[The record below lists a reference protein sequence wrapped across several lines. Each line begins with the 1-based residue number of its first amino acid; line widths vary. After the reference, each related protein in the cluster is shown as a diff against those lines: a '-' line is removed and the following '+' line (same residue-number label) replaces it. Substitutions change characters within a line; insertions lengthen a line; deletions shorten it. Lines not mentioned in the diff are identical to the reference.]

1 MSRRLKRSYAIAN
14 LVDIQPTPAVNATE
28 QLWTQVRNANDTES
42 EVDSALGTPKGSKH
56 GQPATDSR
64 LAKIAAPLLGIEA
77 GHSSANEAMPMA
89 HTPAVINGK
98 EVPPRS
104 PRPLRSNRVINP
116 GAPDMV
122 KPRER
127 KRTLNVNDVESEATS
142 TLKGRKRGRMD
153 ADSMLAKTAEPLL
166 AIDSA
171 AASIAQNPTDVHR
184 KVMPPRAKRVTNPG
198 APDMV
203 KPRRT
208 SAEVTAAAA
217 RKAALQLQADILE
230 QQRIEMLAQMELEE
244 EEEDEDEEERTV
256 VRKQTPP
263 DSRGSDIEDAIMQW
277 GDEDNST
284 SDAAK
289 ISEFSATEEDD
300 GVKAKKVVP
309 NVQKPN
315 EVRPF

>member
-127 KRTLNVNDVESEATS
+127 KS